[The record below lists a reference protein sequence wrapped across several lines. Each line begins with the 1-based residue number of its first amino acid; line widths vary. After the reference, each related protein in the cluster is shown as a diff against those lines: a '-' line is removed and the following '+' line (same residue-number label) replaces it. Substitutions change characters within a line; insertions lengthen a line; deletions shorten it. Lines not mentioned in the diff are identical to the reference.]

1 LYKYFAQS
9 LSELLN
15 VSGRAKLYKKLPSS
29 ISIVLQV
36 LDTLITSKTRVKLL
50 LKFFS
55 NSTNSA
61 YLRSLADEFGESTNG
76 VRIELN
82 RLAEAGLLESEPSG
96 NTILY
101 RANTK
106 SPLFPELKNM
116 VGKYLGFDRIVDQ
129 VVRKLG
135 NVQVAFITGGYAKGQ
150 DTGII
155 DLVMVGD
162 VEMLQLHK
170 YLEKTE
176 KLINRKVRPLIL
188 SRYEFIQHKKTLLKE
203 SHILLWNENKSKQ
216 ER

>member
-1 LYKYFAQS
+1 M
-9 LSELLN
+9 
-15 VSGRAKLYKKLPSS
+15 
-29 ISIVLQV
+29 
-36 LDTLITSKTRVKLL
+36 

-76 VRIELN
+76 VRVELN

-101 RANTK
+101 RANIN
-106 SPLFPELKNM
+106 SPLFPELNNM
-116 VGKYLGFDRIVDQ
+116 VGKYLGFDRIVDG

-135 NVQVAFITGGYAKGQ
+135 NIQFAFITGGYAKGQ

-162 VEMLQLHK
+162 VEVVQLDK
-170 YLEKTE
+170 YIKKTE

-188 SRYEFIQHKKTLLKE
+188 TSNEFNQHEKSLLRE
-203 SHILLWNENKSKQ
+203 SHILLWNKNQ
-216 ER
+216 

>member
-1 LYKYFAQS
+1 M
-9 LSELLN
+9 
-15 VSGRAKLYKKLPSS
+15 
-29 ISIVLQV
+29 
-36 LDTLITSKTRVKLL
+36 LDSLITSKTRIKLL

-55 NSTNSA
+55 NSSNSA
-61 YLRSLADEFGESTNG
+61 YLRSLADEFEESTNG
-76 VRIELN
+76 VRVELN

-116 VGKYLGFDRIVDQ
+116 VSKYLGFDRIVDQ
-129 VVRKLG
+129 VLRKLG
-135 NVQVAFITGGYAKGQ
+135 NIEVAFITGGYAKGQ

-155 DLVMVGD
+155 DLVLVGD

-170 YLEKTE
+170 YVEKTE

-188 SRYEFIQHKKTLLKE
+188 NHEEFYQHEKTLMKE
-203 SHILLWNENKSKQ
+203 SHILLWSDNSQIKNNEHTS
-216 ER
+216 

>member
-1 LYKYFAQS
+1 M
-9 LSELLN
+9 
-15 VSGRAKLYKKLPSS
+15 
-29 ISIVLQV
+29 

-61 YLRSLADEFGESTNG
+61 YLRSLADEFEESTNG

-82 RLAEAGLLESEPSG
+82 RLAEAGLLETEPSG

-135 NVQVAFITGGYAKGQ
+135 NVEVAFITGGYAKGQ

-162 VEMLQLHK
+162 VQMVQLDK
-170 YLEKTE
+170 YIKKTE
-176 KLINRKVRPLIL
+176 KLIKRKVRPLIL
-188 SRYEFIQHKKTLLKE
+188 TSDEFKRLRNSLLKE
-203 SHILLWNENKSKQ
+203 SHILLWNGND
-216 ER
+216 

>member
-1 LYKYFAQS
+1 M
-9 LSELLN
+9 
-15 VSGRAKLYKKLPSS
+15 
-29 ISIVLQV
+29 

-61 YLRSLADEFGESTNG
+61 YLRSLADEFQESTNG

-116 VGKYLGFDRIVDQ
+116 VGKYLGFDKIVDQ

-135 NVQVAFITGGYAKGQ
+135 NVEVAFITGGYAKGQ
-150 DTGII
+150 DSGII

-162 VEMLQLHK
+162 IQMVELDK
-170 YLEKTE
+170 YLKKTE
-176 KLINRKVRPLIL
+176 KLIKRKVRPLIL
-188 SRYEFIQHKKTLLKE
+188 TRTEFNEHKDLLTKE
-203 SHILLWNENKSKQ
+203 SHILLWSEMEMNKNEN
-216 ER
+216 R

>member
-1 LYKYFAQS
+1 MPY
-9 LSELLN
+9 
-15 VSGRAKLYKKLPSS
+15 
-29 ISIVLQV
+29 V

-116 VGKYLGFDRIVDQ
+116 VSKYLGFDRIVDQ

-135 NVQVAFITGGYAKGQ
+135 NIEVAFITGGYAKGQ

-155 DLVMVGD
+155 DLVVVGD

-170 YLEKTE
+170 YVKKTE
-176 KLINRKVRPLIL
+176 KLISRKVRPLIL
-188 SRYEFIQHKKTLLKE
+188 SSVEFTQHKKILLKE
-203 SHILLWNENKSKQ
+203 SHILLWNENQSKQ

>member
-1 LYKYFAQS
+1 M
-9 LSELLN
+9 
-15 VSGRAKLYKKLPSS
+15 
-29 ISIVLQV
+29 

-61 YLRSLADEFGESTNG
+61 YLRSLADEFEESTNG

-82 RLAEAGLLESEPSG
+82 RLAEAGLLETEPSG

-135 NVQVAFITGGYAKGQ
+135 NVEVAFITGGYAKGQ

-162 VEMLQLHK
+162 VQVVQLDK
-170 YLEKTE
+170 YIKKTE
-176 KLINRKVRPLIL
+176 KLIKRKVRPLIL
-188 SRYEFIQHKKTLLKE
+188 TSDEFKRLRNSLLKE
-203 SHILLWNENKSKQ
+203 SHILLWNGND
-216 ER
+216 

>member
-1 LYKYFAQS
+1 LYKYFTQS